1 MKHTLFLLALSLY
14 VGQTSITVSGCK
26 KEPLPPTIYG
36 EWRTLSGLPSPVEYR
51 ISEGEI
57 CQRYDDYPAGTRIC
71 EAATLSASG
80 DTLWLKGG
88 TPKVWVIAFKSADIA
103 NVMVADTAF
112 AMWQANFTIERKK

>member
-26 KEPLPPTIYG
+26 KEPLPRTIYG
-36 EWRTLSGLPSPVEYR
+36 EWRTLSGLPTPTEYR

-71 EAATLSASG
+71 QSAQLSASG
-80 DTLWLKGG
+80 DTLRVNGA
-88 TPKVWVIAFKSADIA
+88 TPYVWVLAFKGDNVV
-103 NVMVADTAF
+103 NVMQADTAF
-112 AMWQANFTIERKK
+112 ATWQAVFTLERK